1 MKLRVIGNMGSQE
14 TDISDEIIIFILL
27 SKRCDKM
34 EYCIENTYLEFNTII
49 SSKTL
54 Y

>member
-1 MKLRVIGNMGSQE
+1 MKLRIICNLVSQE
-14 TDISDEIIIFILL
+14 TDISDELLIFILL
-27 SKRCDKM
+27 SKWCDKM
-34 EYCIENTYLEFNTII
+34 EYCIENMYLEFNTII